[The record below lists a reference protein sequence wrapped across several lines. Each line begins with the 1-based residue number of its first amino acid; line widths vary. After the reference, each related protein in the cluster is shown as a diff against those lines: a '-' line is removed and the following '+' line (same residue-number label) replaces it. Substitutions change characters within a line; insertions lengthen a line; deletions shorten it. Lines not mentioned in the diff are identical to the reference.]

1 MSNKHTNLQASDP
14 SGHRLSVSETTTD
27 SPILPAANLQQLQ
40 QIDPSLVQWVV
51 KQTESESIFR
61 RTETRRVNTFIFL
74 ERISGVIV
82 GAAVAI
88 AGLTVAAYVAIQGHE
103 IAASVI
109 GGATLVAIVTVI
121 VTRKSDRPEPDSPLP
136 PKQEKKHKR

>member
-1 MSNKHTNLQASDP
+1 MSNGHTRVQATNRD
-14 SGHRLSVSETTTD
+14 GGQLSVSHTTTD

-51 KQTESESIFR
+51 KQTEAESEFR
-61 RTETRRVNTFIFL
+61 RKETHRINGFVFA

-82 GAAVAI
+82 GGVVAVA
-88 AGLTVAAYVAIQGHE
+88 GLVVSAYVAIQGHE
-103 IAASVI
+103 WVAGVI

-121 VTRKSDRPEPDSPLP
+121 VTRKPVHGGQDEPPG
-136 PKQEKKHKR
+136 QVKKKRK